1 MKKFRLLSV
10 GALIIAGAAAMTN
23 AAHAQTPDA
32 VNENPLSTGDVYQ
45 VRTSIDKWMEALS
58 ERNPNAFS
66 NYVMSDLQGAYQ
78 GAISDYDGAAFERSL
93 KLTLGGAGDKD
104 SKDTWSNDIEEVVGS
119 GDMAIVRSTRTF
131 THTLAGGR
139 ATSLKMRLLEVYRR
153 FDDGSWRM
161 ARFFGFAGPA

>member
-1 MKKFRLLSV
+1 MKRIRFLRAFVLAASAAV
-10 GALIIAGAAAMTN
+10 FAPAAL
-23 AAHAQTPDA
+23 AQTPEPVSDA
-32 VNENPLSTGDVYQ
+32 PLSTGDVYQ

-66 NYVMSDLQGAYQ
+66 NYVMNDLQGAYQ
-78 GAISDYDGAAFERSL
+78 GAISDYDGASFERSL
-93 KLTLGGAGDKD
+93 KLTLSGSSDKD
-104 SKDTWSNDIEEVVGS
+104 SKDSWSNDIEEVVGS

-139 ATSLKMRLLEVYRR
+139 ATTLKMRLLEVYRR

>member
-1 MKKFRLLSV
+1 MKKIRFLRV
-10 GALIIAGAAAMTN
+10 FALIATVAAFVPVAM
-23 AAHAQTPDA
+23 AQTPDA
-32 VNENPLSTGDVYQ
+32 VSETPLSTSDVYQ

-58 ERNPNAFS
+58 ARDQNAVS

-78 GAISDYDGAAFERSL
+78 GAIADYDGASFERSL
-93 KLTLGGAGDKD
+93 KLTLAGAADKD
-104 SKDTWSNDIEEVVGS
+104 SKDSWSNDIEEVVGS
-119 GDMAIVRSTRTF
+119 GDMAVVRSTRTF

-161 ARFFGFAGPA
+161 ARFFGFAGV